1 MVISGKNT
9 LNYALHY
16 LQKGFSIIP
25 IAFKS
30 KIPKSELLPNG
41 WKDFQERRPTIEEV
55 KQWFSTGNLNIAII
69 TGKISNLVVVDIDD
83 ENAYK
88 WAQKNFDTD
97 TLTVKTSRG
106 YHLYYKY
113 PQNAQINNAVHFNN
127 FKIDIRSD
135 GGYVVAPPSIHEN
148 GHQYQWLNPNA
159 PIKPLP
165 RLFLQQQ
172 NQNAGVSME
181 LIKGVPK
188 GMRNGTLT
196 KIAGMLFGKGMNFD
210 DALNF
215 CTAWNNLNNPPLP
228 EKEVLRTVKSI
239 YTREMR
245 KKANE
250 FKAKKKS
257 EEKTLL
263 EITVEI
269 ILNNVEEFFE
279 DAQLNFFAI
288 LKDKTYLPM
297 NSKQFKRLVNGWV
310 IEQLGRPVSPT
321 TISDAVKNVEG
332 LKEGKVK
339 KISLS
344 TRIAKTDDAIF
355 YDLGNYRCVKIDT
368 NTSNVEIVKSPP
380 LFCTFPHQLPQVEP
394 DLDAEPSEI
403 FRLFELINIKDE
415 THQLLLIAYILFSFI
430 PNLPYP
436 ILILFGSQGT
446 GKTTTARIL
455 KSIIDP
461 STVDVLTFKGF
472 EDFYVNLLHHHLV
485 VLDNLTSVSPALADE
500 LCRVATGGGI
510 AKRQLYT
517 DADMVFYAYKKPQ
530 ILTGINLISSQ
541 PDLLDRS
548 VIIQLNKIK
557 ERLTEEE
564 LQKRLKEL
572 KPRILGATFNTIAET
587 FKKFDPKPKVN
598 GIPVHLPRMGD
609 YALYGFNFIETLGL
623 NGAEFLQAYNS
634 NRKNTTR
641 EIVDNT
647 PLASIVLKFLED
659 AGHYQ
664 GTAGNLLEK
673 LKKVA
678 LDLNIPENTLPK
690 TPNAFKRKLN
700 TLKTTLEDI
709 GIFITEKH
717 NGYQRILTL
726 KMYEN
731 NEIMPE
737 AENVPN
743 FEGDMDDELPF

>member
-1 MVISGKNT
+1 MMVSKTT
-9 LNYALHY
+9 LDYALEY
-16 LQKGFSIIP
+16 LHKGYSVIP
-25 IAFKS
+25 ITYKGKTPIS
-30 KIPKSELLPNG
+30 SWQEYQKRHPTTEELY
-41 WKDFQERRPTIEEV
+41 K
-55 KQWFSTGNLNIAII
+55 WFSTGNSNIAII

-83 ENAYK
+83 NNAYR
-88 WAQKNFDTD
+88 WAQENFDTD

-106 YHLYYKY
+106 YHLYYRY
-113 PQNAQINNAVHFNN
+113 PQNAQISNTVHFNN
-127 FKIDIRSD
+127 YKIDIRGD

-148 GHQYQWLNPNA
+148 GSQYRWLNPDV

-165 RLFLQQQ
+165 TLFLEQQSQ
-172 NQNAGVSME
+172 KSSVSVD
-181 LIKGVPK
+181 LLKGVPK
-188 GMRNGTLT
+188 GMRNETLT
-196 KIAGMLFGKGMNFD
+196 KIAGMLFGKGMSFD
-210 DALNF
+210 DALSF
-215 CTAWNNLNNPPLP
+215 CATWNNLNEPPLP
-228 EKEVLRTVKSI
+228 EKEVLKTVKSI
-239 YTREMR
+239 YTREIR

-250 FKAKKKS
+250 FKTKRKS

-263 EITVEI
+263 ETTMEI
-269 ILNNVEEFFE
+269 ILDNIDEFFE

-321 TISDAVKNVEG
+321 TISDAIRNVEG

-339 KISLS
+339 KINLS
-344 TRIAKTDDAIF
+344 TRVAKTDSAIF
-355 YDLGNYRCVKIDT
+355 YDLGEYKCVKIDT
-368 NTSNVEIVKSPP
+368 TNGNVEIIQSPP
-380 LFCTFPHQLPQVEP
+380 LFYIFPHQLPQCVP
-394 DLDAEPSEI
+394 NLDAEPKEL
-403 FRLFELINIKDE
+403 FKLFELINIKDE
-415 THQLLLIAYILFSFI
+415 PNQLLLIAYILFSFI
-430 PNLPYP
+430 PHLPYP

-461 STVDVLTFKGF
+461 SSVDILTFKGF

-517 DADMVFYAYKKPQ
+517 DADMVFYSYKRPQ

-548 VIIQLNKIK
+548 VIIQLDKIK
-557 ERLTEEE
+557 ERLTEQE

-572 KPRILGATFNTIAET
+572 KPKILGAIFNTIAKT
-587 FKKFDPKPKVN
+587 FSSFEPKPKIN
-598 GIPVHLPRMGD
+598 GVPVHLPRMGD
-609 YALYGFNFIETLGL
+609 YALYGYNFIETLGL

-647 PLASIVLKFLED
+647 PIASVVLKFLENE
-659 AGHYQ
+659 GHFQ
-664 GTAGNLLEK
+664 GTTANLLEK
-673 LKKVA
+673 LRKVA
-678 LDLNIPENTLPK
+678 SDLNIPENILPK

-709 GIFITEKH
+709 GVFISEKH
-717 NGYQRILTL
+717 NGSQRILTL
-726 KMYEN
+726 KMCEN
-731 NEIMPE
+731 DELMPE

-743 FEGDMDDELPF
+743 FEGDVDDELPF